1 MAARTNFTSKCG
13 LPNSEKRKNLLAVCK
28 WQIALSAKNAGETR
42 FLSSAIQAQIVVDL
56 YGEAGIIIRHVT
68 GHKDWPFSDAKVGK
82 YNVIEQH

>member
-56 YGEAGIIIRHVT
+56 YGEAGIIIRQSTKLAISRT
-68 GHKDWPFSDAKVGK
+68 GASMLR
-82 YNVIEQH
+82 